1 MRASRRLPGFT
12 LIELLVVVSLLATM
26 LGIGGMILFQMFRV
40 DQSERARVVAASNLE
55 RLARAFRA
63 DARAANGPADSTD
76 ARLVLPM
83 ADGRSVEYLVRE
95 LDVLR
100 TVRRAGKTEG
110 FEIYRRP
117 PATLAR
123 FESTRD
129 GPRPIV
135 AIVFS
140 LDPAAKPKRPGDPAY
155 RDYRIEAAPGRDARL
170 ARGVAP

>member
-1 MRASRRLPGFT
+1 LNASRRLPGFS
-12 LIELLVVVSLLATM
+12 LIEMIAVISVLAT
-26 LGIGGMILFQMFRV
+26 LFGITGAILFQMFRV

-63 DARAANGPADSTD
+63 DAHAATGPADRTD

-83 ADGRSVEYLVRE
+83 AEGRSVEYLVRE
-95 LDVLR
+95 LDILR
-100 TVRRAGKTEG
+100 TVHRSGKTEG
-110 FEIYRRP
+110 FEFYRRP
-117 PATLAR
+117 NATRTR
-123 FESTRD
+123 FESTGD

-135 AIVFS
+135 AIVFT

-170 ARGVAP
+170 ARGVTP

>member
-1 MRASRRLPGFT
+1 MIASRRLRGFT
-12 LIELLVVVSLLATM
+12 LIEMIVVISTLATL
-26 LGIGGMILFQMFRV
+26 LGITTAILFQMFRV

-55 RLARAFRA
+55 RLARAFRI
-63 DARAANGPADSTD
+63 DAHASTGPADRTD

-83 ADGRSVEYLVRE
+83 ADGRSIEYLVRE

-129 GPRPIV
+129 GPRPFV
-135 AIVFS
+135 AIVFT

-170 ARGVAP
+170 ARGVTP